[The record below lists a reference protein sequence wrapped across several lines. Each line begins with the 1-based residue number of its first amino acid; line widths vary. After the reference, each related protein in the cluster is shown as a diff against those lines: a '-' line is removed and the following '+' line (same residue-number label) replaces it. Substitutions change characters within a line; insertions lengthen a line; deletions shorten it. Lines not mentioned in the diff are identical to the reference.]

1 MPEKNKKNNN
11 TEKGFVALLAIIII
25 LGVVLMISLS
35 VSSLGI
41 GEAGMSLQKS
51 QSSHAF
57 YLASLCVEEALMK
70 LKENQNYAGNDI
82 INIEDSSCQILPIEG
97 SWTIKAQSS
106 FMNQIKKIKVVITQ
120 INPTL
125 LIESWQEVAD
135 F

>member
-11 TEKGFVALLAIIII
+11 TEKGFVVLLAIIII
-25 LGVVLMISLS
+25 LGVVLTISLS

-41 GEAGMSLQKS
+41 GEAEMSLQKS

-57 YLASLCVEEALMK
+57 YLANLCAEEALMK

-82 INIEDSSCQILPIEG
+82 INIEDGSCQILPIEG
-97 SWTIKAQSS
+97 SWTIKAQGS

-120 INPTL
+120 INPKL